1 MFKVGDKF
9 YIVSE
14 ELTGLGR
21 KKISMVDDKGIEW
34 YRHDKPVRTYSIEE
48 WSIVGRGEFSLEG
61 ERVPCEW
68 FTTGPVLHCSGPER
82 GTDVFP
88 EEDLQQWIDSGEY
101 YFSTVE
107 SAQAHIAATML
118 KEKDL

>member
-21 KKISMVDDKGIEW
+21 KKISMIDENGIEW

-61 ERVPCEW
+61 QQVPCEW
-68 FTTGPVLHCSGPER
+68 FNTGPVLYCSGPEA
-82 GTDVFP
+82 GTDVFS
-88 EEDLQQWIDSGEY
+88 EEDLQEWIDSGKY
-101 YFSTVE
+101 YFATAE
-107 SAQAHIAATML
+107 AAQAQIDATML
-118 KEKDL
+118 EEKGI